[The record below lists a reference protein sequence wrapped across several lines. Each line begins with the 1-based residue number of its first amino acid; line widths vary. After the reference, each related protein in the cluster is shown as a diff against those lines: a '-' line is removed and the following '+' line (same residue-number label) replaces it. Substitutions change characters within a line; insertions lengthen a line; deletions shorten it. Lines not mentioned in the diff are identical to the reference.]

1 MKGLKADQNIC
12 GATCISDEN
21 YLLVAE
27 SFRFAEK
34 TFMMTMF
41 KYVHDM
47 ESAG

>member
-1 MKGLKADQNIC
+1 MKADENIG

-21 YLLVAE
+21 YLLVDK